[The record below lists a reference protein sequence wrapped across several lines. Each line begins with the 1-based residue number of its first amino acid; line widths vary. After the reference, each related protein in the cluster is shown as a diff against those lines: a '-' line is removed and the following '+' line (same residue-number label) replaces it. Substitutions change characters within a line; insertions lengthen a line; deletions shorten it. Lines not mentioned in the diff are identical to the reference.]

1 MDLNQ
6 QLTARY
12 IEVLEATDRDFIATL
27 NAYRI
32 KPGNGLNDLFLPTV
46 SANYSTAARK
56 VMVMG
61 RETRTWNYAAA
72 ANSRSL
78 AEYVTCGMEK
88 HARYRDSE
96 HCLHSK
102 THGSGLIRLLK
113 AVGRA
118 TGEAGLIYS
127 NLFAVAHKGKD
138 PRKNLEAWPQVRK
151 LSGLLLDIQIETLRP
166 DVIVFANGI
175 DSAAVRREF
184 FPHANPDDPKAPHRC
199 TGSDN
204 WKADGIGTG
213 HLWGFTL
220 DNRIQC
226 YRLQHP
232 SAKYYQ
238 SNATKAREHLI
249 KLLAQNSQATT
260 S

>member
-6 QLTARY
+6 QLTTRY
-12 IEVLEATDRDFIATL
+12 IAALEATDRDFIGTL
-27 NAYRI
+27 NAYRPV
-32 KPGNGLNDLFLPTV
+32 PGKGLNDIFFPTV
-46 SANYSTAARK
+46 PANYAAASRK

-61 RETRTWNYAAA
+61 RETRTWNYAVAT
-72 ANSRSL
+72 NPRSL

-88 HARYRDSE
+88 HASYRDSE

-113 AVGRA
+113 AVGKA
-118 TGEAGLIYS
+118 TGAAGLIYS

-138 PRKNLEAWPQVRK
+138 PRKNLAAWPHVRK
-151 LSGLLLDIQIETLRP
+151 LSEALLNIQIEILRP

-175 DSAAVRREF
+175 DSAAIRREF
-184 FPHANPDDPKAPHRC
+184 FPHADPDDPKALQRC
-199 TGSDN
+199 TGSHN
-204 WKADGIGTG
+204 WKSDGIATG
-213 HLWGFTL
+213 HLWGFML
-220 DNRIQC
+220 DDRIQC

-232 SAKYYQ
+232 SARFHQ
-238 SNATKAREHLI
+238 SNATKAREQLI
-249 KLLAQNSQATT
+249 KLLSKNNQATA